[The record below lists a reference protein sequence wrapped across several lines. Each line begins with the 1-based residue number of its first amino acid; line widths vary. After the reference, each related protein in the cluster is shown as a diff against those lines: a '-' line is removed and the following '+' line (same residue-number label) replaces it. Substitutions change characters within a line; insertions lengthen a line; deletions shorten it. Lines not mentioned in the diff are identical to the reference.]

1 MCVTAKLGILM
12 DIIIVNCINMGTSC
26 TLEEFKYVE
35 YTSDAFYVLGKTVL
49 LSMIKKT
56 ERIDKAII
64 FTFNRN
70 VIAIRSGSISQ
81 TGFQ

>member
-1 MCVTAKLGILM
+1 
-12 DIIIVNCINMGTSC
+12 MGTSC
-26 TLEEFKYVE
+26 TLEEFKCVE

-64 FTFNRN
+64 STFNRN